1 MRSEIASVVTHNSGY
16 GNAVVDGREKN
27 QWSKFII
34 DQHCQ
39 GFSEQNIKQLIN
51 GYEFDLV
58 YPTVVE
64 QAVETIRNLTN
75 ALFAVG
81 QFEEKF
87 QDTDADYIEK
97 HLGWSHQSP
106 THVTLAIR

>member
-1 MRSEIASVVTHNSGY
+1 MN
-16 GNAVVDGREKN
+16 D
-27 QWSKFII
+27 
-34 DQHCQ
+34 
-39 GFSEQNIKQLIN
+39 NIKQLIN

-58 YPTVVE
+58 YPNVVE

-81 QFEEKF
+81 QFEDKF

>member
-1 MRSEIASVVTHNSGY
+1 MMKITRINSNTKSKVTTMN
-16 GNAVVDGREKN
+16 D
-27 QWSKFII
+27 
-34 DQHCQ
+34 
-39 GFSEQNIKQLIN
+39 NIKQLIN

-64 QAVETIRNLTN
+64 QAVETFRNLTN

-81 QFEEKF
+81 QFEDKF
-87 QDTDADYIEK
+87 QETDADYIEK

>member
-1 MRSEIASVVTHNSGY
+1 MMKITRTNSNTKSKVTTMN
-16 GNAVVDGREKN
+16 D
-27 QWSKFII
+27 
-34 DQHCQ
+34 
-39 GFSEQNIKQLIN
+39 NIKQLIN
-51 GYEFDLV
+51 GYEFDIV

-64 QAVETIRNLTN
+64 QAVETFRNLTN

-81 QFEEKF
+81 QFKEKF

>member
-1 MRSEIASVVTHNSGY
+1 MN
-16 GNAVVDGREKN
+16 D
-27 QWSKFII
+27 
-34 DQHCQ
+34 
-39 GFSEQNIKQLIN
+39 NIKQLIN

-81 QFEEKF
+81 QFKEKF
-87 QDTDADYIEK
+87 QDTDETYIRQ
-97 HLGWSHQSP
+97 HIGWSHQSP

>member
-1 MRSEIASVVTHNSGY
+1 MKIIHINSSTKSKVTMMN
-16 GNAVVDGREKN
+16 D
-27 QWSKFII
+27 
-34 DQHCQ
+34 
-39 GFSEQNIKQLIN
+39 NIKQLIN

-64 QAVETIRNLTN
+64 QAVETFRNLTN

-81 QFEEKF
+81 QFKEKF